1 MRMPEHLACLP
12 SFPLKKSNQMVST
25 VSACIGRATRS
36 SRTGIPTTAG
46 HMPQWDDAS
55 VRQAARSYNHEGNVT
70 MAPVLS
76 PPIQIGLSV
85 ACGKVTHSRLRIEVE
100 APHPP
105 KLRPADGLNIITTFE
120 GFHHV
125 DSQWFSSD
133 TLAFS
138 REGHGCRPFQSG
150 GQQNWGAI
158 DFQNTMNEA
167 DCVSE

>member
-1 MRMPEHLACLP
+1 MPDHLACLP
-12 SFPLKKSNQMVST
+12 SFPLQKSNQMVST

-36 SRTGIPTTAG
+36 SRTGIPTTAE

-100 APHPP
+100 ALHPP
-105 KLRPADGLNIITTFE
+105 KLRPADGLNTITTFE
-120 GFHHV
+120 SFHHV
-125 DSQWFSSD
+125 DSQFNGSLRTHSLFRGRD
-133 TLAFS
+133 MVADPFNLVVS
-138 REGHGCRPFQSG
+138 RTGEPSTSRTP
-150 GQQNWGAI
+150 
-158 DFQNTMNEA
+158 
-167 DCVSE
+167 